1 MQYQKERKF
10 FSPLITTWALQINE
24 SKIRESHFLKWLNYV
39 DKEVGALFLLG
50 DLFDFWYEYKT
61 VVPKGFV
68 RVLGKIAEISDRGI
82 PVYFFVGNHDQWMI
96 NYFEEELGIKVYYQT
111 REFQIEGKTF
121 FIGHGD
127 GLGPNDIGYKIMKKF
142 LEFVFSNNV

>member
-1 MQYQKERKF
+1 
-10 FSPLITTWALQINE
+10 
-24 SKIRESHFLKWLNYV
+24 
-39 DKEVGALFLLG
+39 
-50 DLFDFWYEYKT
+50 
-61 VVPKGFV
+61 
-68 RVLGKIAEISDRGI
+68 
-82 PVYFFVGNHDQWMI
+82 MI

-142 LEFVFSNNV
+142 LGIRFSNNV